1 MIITEWCI
9 VLTIFF
15 IQIAGVN
22 VNQNVNTF
30 RMAGYCKA
38 AITFVKY
45 MPQVIIRHQSLGLLE
60 LEKEKHSWMVSI

>member
-1 MIITEWCI
+1 MICTEWVI

-15 IQIAGVN
+15 VEIGGVV
-22 VNQNVNTF
+22 VNTNVNTF

-45 MPQVIIRHQSLGLLE
+45 MP
-60 LEKEKHSWMVSI
+60 